1 MKLRHGADA
10 ITQFLRTFTPSGY
23 VRVGRLTQVA
33 AVAGISV
40 ADGDAILQDAA
51 MAKRTCMVLVAC
63 VSLSCG
69 DSSGEPPARPDG
81 GSGSRADAAPDVDA
95 GRRDAGVDVPDASH
109 DAGSGETDAG
119 SGGPIIDSVFVDD
132 SFTEVHQAMS
142 FAIRITGTG
151 LAEVTEVVFVDG
163 SVEPGSLIATATE
176 IRATMFVDGRAVPG
190 PRDVTVRGPALA
202 VTALAAIEVTP
213 WVFGADAAS
222 GGRGTFESPLLLAEF
237 DDDRQWQSWGGIL
250 HFLAGEHV
258 QDQLPINV
266 PGATMVGE
274 GVDVTTVRVR
284 SVYMELSP
292 SPVAVRDLT
301 LAGMVID
308 AQGGGDLVVERV
320 RMTGGSFS
328 ILGTSGAGSSQ
339 TVSFDDFSYAGPEPG
354 GSREPAIR
362 GQGGMRLLV
371 SRSHFTSCST
381 AISSSGREVVV
392 TDSVIEGC
400 EAGLRA
406 SGGPRSAS
414 QEIRVQVTRSEFV
427 DNGVAIELFNASAEV
442 TASAIYDNE
451 ATAAT
456 SQQGIDVCW
465 GALAAS
471 DLTIAGQDVSGI
483 SGNGCDPGD
492 DDVESILAISLTR
505 VLVEGGQFGI
515 RTAGYADRGILV
527 MRSSIVR
534 DQTVA
539 ALSIGQD
546 ADRFRTNFLS
556 VAEDNQ
562 LSVVSGYAL
571 EDARSITFEAVY
583 IQAGSVLLN
592 GRTYTGVVEGPAD
605 VPPDY
610 RVLRPDSGIVFAPA
624 GSRGRPANRAARPR

>member
-1 MKLRHGADA
+1 
-10 ITQFLRTFTPSGY
+10 
-23 VRVGRLTQVA
+23 
-33 AVAGISV
+33 
-40 ADGDAILQDAA
+40 
-51 MAKRTCMVLVAC
+51 MAKRGWMVLVAS

-69 DSSGEPPARPDG
+69 DGSDEPPAQPDG
-81 GSGSRADAAPDVDA
+81 GSGSRADAGPDVDA
-95 GRRDAGVDVPDASH
+95 GRRDAGVDMPDASP
-109 DAGSGETDAG
+109 DAGPGESDAGGEPDAG
-119 SGGPIIDSVFVDD
+119 SGGLTIGSVVVDG

-142 FAIRITGTG
+142 FAIRIAGTG
-151 LAEVTEVVFVDG
+151 LAEVTEIVFVDG
-163 SVEPGSLIATATE
+163 SVEQGTLIATATE
-176 IRATMFVDGRAVPG
+176 VRATMFVDWRAVPG
-190 PRDVTVRGPALA
+190 PRDVTVRGPGLEA
-202 VTALAAIEVTP
+202 TAPAAIEVTP
-213 WVFGADAAS
+213 WVFGPDAGP

-258 QDQLPINV
+258 QDELPINV
-266 PGATMVGE
+266 PGASVVGE
-274 GVDVTTVRVR
+274 GVDVTTLRVR
-284 SVYMELSP
+284 SVDMELSP
-292 SPVAVRDLT
+292 SPVAMRDLT
-301 LAGMVID
+301 LAGTVID
-308 AQGGGDLVVERV
+308 AEGGGDLVVERV

-328 ILGTSGAGSSQ
+328 ILGTSGSGSTQ
-339 TVSFDDFSYAGPEPG
+339 TVSFDDLSYAGPEPAG
-354 GSREPAIR
+354 TGAPAIR
-362 GQGGMRLLV
+362 GQGDMRLLV
-371 SRSHFTSCST
+371 SRSRFTSCST

-406 SGGPRSAS
+406 FGGFRSAS
-414 QEIRVQVTRSEFV
+414 QEVRVRVTRSEFV
-427 DNGVAIELFNASAEV
+427 DNGLAIDLFNASAEV
-442 TASAIYDNE
+442 TASAIDDNE

-456 SQQGIDVCW
+456 SQQGIQVCW
-465 GALAAS
+465 GALTAS

-492 DDVESILAISLTR
+492 DDVESILAINLTR

-515 RTAGYADRGILV
+515 RTAGYADRGYLV

-546 ADRFRTNFLS
+546 ADRYRTNYLS
-556 VAEDNQ
+556 VAEDNE

-571 EDARSITFEAVY
+571 EDARSMTFEAVY

-592 GRTYTGVVEGPAD
+592 GRTSTGVAEGPVD

-610 RVLRPDSGIVFAPA
+610 RVLRPGSGIVFAPA
-624 GSRGRPANRAARPR
+624 GAR